1 MKTPTF
7 DELVDRFFYCDSEI
21 FAHDSLFVFISHKTK
36 KRFVFHNSLPNELR
50 RFLDTYNPIL
60 VGYNINGYDKWILK
74 CWLAGYTPE
83 ELKEVNDYIING
95 GNGWEI
101 DCEDVDIPTCVDLMN
116 CIVPRKS
123 LKELEGNLRLNIT
136 ETTVPFDL
144 PTKWTRQQYEE
155 VLYYCTCD
163 VEALIP
169 IFNMLIGKFKSKYII
184 ARLGKIDPE
193 YGISLTDANLTAVLL
208 GAKRQ
213 NHDDPFKYEY
223 PEVINKNAIPKHVL
237 DYFDDVIEH
246 NDLNYKVE
254 APAVRYGNCL
264 IQLGYGGL
272 HGAKETTFSY
282 DRGDTLRCVCCEYKG
297 GD

>member
-1 MKTPTF
+1 MKIPTF

-36 KRFVFHNSLPNELR
+36 ERFVFHNSLPNELR

-95 GNGWEI
+95 GNGWDI

-169 IFNMLIGKFKSKYII
+169 IFDMLINRFKSKYIV
-184 ARLGKIDPE
+184 AKICNVDVE
-193 YGISLTDANLTAVLL
+193 KAMSLTDANLTAVSL
-208 GAKRQ
+208 GAKKQ
-213 NHDDPFKYEY
+213 
-223 PEVINKNAIPKHVL
+223 
-237 DYFDDVIEH
+237 EH
-246 NDLNYKVE
+246 NDMFLYEFPHVIDKNKIPKEFVDYIEMCREHNDYDYVMAHPMPELFIDGLKIQV
-254 APAVRYGNCL
+254 
-264 IQLGYGGL
+264 QLGGIHGFPSEGVIVYG
-272 HGAKETTFSY
+272 ENEVFY
-282 DRGDTLRCVCCEYKG
+282 CE
-297 GD
+297 